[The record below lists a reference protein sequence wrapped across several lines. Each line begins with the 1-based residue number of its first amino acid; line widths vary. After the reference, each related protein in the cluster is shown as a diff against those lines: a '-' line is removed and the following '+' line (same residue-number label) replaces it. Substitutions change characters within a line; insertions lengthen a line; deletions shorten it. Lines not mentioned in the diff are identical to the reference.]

1 MSAHVPVLR
10 SESINA
16 LKVRSGDRY
25 ISCTVSEKEHVAVLG
40 HGDSALS
47 DQHSAKK
54 PRQHRDMAILIN
66 NNYAGDM
73 EMCR

>member
-16 LKVRSGDRY
+16 LQVKSGDRY
-25 ISCTVSEKEHVAVLG
+25 ISCTVSEKEHVAVLE
-40 HGDSALS
+40 HGDIALS

-54 PRQHRDMAILIN
+54 PRQHRDTAILIN
-66 NNYAGDM
+66 NNYTEDM
-73 EMCR
+73 ELHQ